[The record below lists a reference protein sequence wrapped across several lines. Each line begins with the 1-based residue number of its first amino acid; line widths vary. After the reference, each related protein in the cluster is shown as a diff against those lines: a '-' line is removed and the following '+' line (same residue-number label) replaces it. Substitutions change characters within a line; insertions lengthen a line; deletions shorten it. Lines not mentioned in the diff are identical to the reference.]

1 MLMLLLALAIESVTT
16 DGYQAD
22 CILNNEIKKKAVCSK
37 LESGTTNVDIE
48 SNLNLSTEQVSYF
61 SSQCTSA
68 SVSSQIEKLICN
80 DKKNGDTLN
89 SVIGTYNNYMESE
102 VRTAYEN
109 CTLPDDLKEWICLK
123 RTKEGYSLSY
133 VQNYLSHYKAI
144 EIEEVYSKCG
154 YPVMDGSTKGLVC
167 VFKKTYSFTL
177 QKVEEIY
184 GGNYGSTQVEEIYDT
199 CWKEA
204 IGTVF

>member
-80 DKKNGDTLN
+80 AKKNGDTLN
-89 SVIGTYNNYMESE
+89 SVIGTYNSYMESE
-102 VRTAYEN
+102 VQTAYEN

-123 RTKEGYSLSY
+123 RTKEGY
-133 VQNYLSHYKAI
+133 YKAI

-167 VFKKTYSFTL
+167 VFKNTYSFTL

-184 GGNYGSTQVEEIYDT
+184 GDNYGSTQVEEIYDT
-199 CWKEA
+199 C
-204 IGTVF
+204 

>member
-80 DKKNGDTLN
+80 AKKNGDTLN
-89 SVIGTYNNYMESE
+89 SVIGTYNSYMESE

-109 CTLPDDLKEWICLK
+109 CTLLDDLKEWICLK

-167 VFKKTYSFTL
+167 VFKNTCSFTL

-199 CWKEA
+199 C
-204 IGTVF
+204 

>member
-167 VFKKTYSFTL
+167 EFKNTYSFTL

-199 CWKEA
+199 C
-204 IGTVF
+204 